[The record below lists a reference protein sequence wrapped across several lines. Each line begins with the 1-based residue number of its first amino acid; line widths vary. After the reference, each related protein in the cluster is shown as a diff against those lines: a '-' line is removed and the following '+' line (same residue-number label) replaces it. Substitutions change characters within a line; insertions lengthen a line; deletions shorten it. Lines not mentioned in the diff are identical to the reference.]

1 MLPNLTRSMHAG
13 WLGSAAGSG
22 RGLSSPGTPLE
33 CYPMS
38 RGIPAMPD
46 AAIHGN

>member
-13 WLGSAAGSG
+13 WLMLPVPAD
-22 RGLSSPGTPLE
+22 LSSPDTPLE

-38 RGIPAMPD
+38 REIPAMPD
-46 AAIHGN
+46 AAIRGN